1 MLPIDHILTE
11 SPFVFAPSLSQQ
23 AGSVQ
28 LFADYDKSVGNYLVD
43 VDGNILLDIYTQ
55 ISSVPL
61 GYNHPELLTVFQN
74 DHNLKCKPTINCQKN
89 KRTNKSPFPTSALI
103 NRPALGVFPGEDWP
117 RKLQN
122 VLMSVAPK
130 GLDHISTMMCGSC
143 SNENAYKNMFLW
155 YRRTQRGEN
164 VPFSEEEMNSCMNNQ
179 QPGSPN
185 LSILSFQGAFHGRT
199 MGVLSTTHSKYIHKI
214 DVPAFDWPVAYFP
227 RYRYPLEENAR
238 ENQEEDKKALA
249 HVQELMDQWKARGMP
264 VAGVVIEPIQSEGG
278 DNEASPEFF
287 QELQRL
293 CKRNGS
299 ALLIDEVQTGGG
311 ATGKMWCHEHF
322 GLSESP
328 DIVTFSKKMQLGGY
342 YHGEHM
348 KPAQAY
354 RVFNTWMGDPGK
366 VLLLEK
372 ILEVVKRDNLLANV
386 EQVGKVLK
394 GGLLEIEKEY
404 SHLLNS
410 TRGRGT
416 FLAINAKN
424 TKARDD
430 MLAGLKGQGIQSGG
444 CGDLAIRF
452 RPALIFQAKHAEIF
466 LDKFRKVVKSM

>member
-1 MLPIDHILTE
+1 MM
-11 SPFVFAPSLSQQ
+11 
-23 AGSVQ
+23 
-28 LFADYDKSVGNYLVD
+28 
-43 VDGNILLDIYTQ
+43 
-55 ISSVPL
+55 
-61 GYNHPELLTVFQN
+61 
-74 DHNLKCKPTINCQKN
+74 
-89 KRTNKSPFPTSALI
+89 
-103 NRPALGVFPGEDWP
+103 
-117 RKLQN
+117 N

-143 SNENAYKNMFLW
+143 SNENAYKNLFLW
-155 YRRTQRGEN
+155 YRRVQRGEN
-164 VPFSEEEMNSCMNNQ
+164 VPFSVEEMDSCMNNQ
-179 QPGSPN
+179 KPGSPT

-227 RYRYPLEENAR
+227 QYKYPLEENVR
-238 ENQEEDKKALA
+238 ENKEEDRKSLA
-249 HVQELMDQWKARGMP
+249 HVQELIDEWAKRGMP
-264 VAGVVIEPIQSEGG
+264 VAGVVVEPIQSEGG

-287 QELQRL
+287 QELQRI

-299 ALLIDEVQTGGG
+299 GLLIDEVQTGGG

-322 GLSESP
+322 NLPESP

-342 YHGEHM
+342 YHASAM

-366 VLLLEK
+366 VLLLER
-372 ILEVVKRDNLLANV
+372 ILEVVKRDNLLQNV
-386 EQVGKVLK
+386 ERVGKVLK
-394 GGLLEIEKEY
+394 GGLLEVEKEN

-430 MLAGLKGQGIQSGG
+430 MLSALKAQGIQAGG

-452 RPALIFQAKHAEIF
+452 RPSLVFQEKHAEIF
-466 LDKFRKVVKSM
+466 LDKFRNVVKAM